1 MFKKLFG
8 SKEATPAVKP
18 QTPTAVNKTID
29 SIQSLQE
36 HEDSLEKRKALLEKK
51 IEAELQKARELNKA
65 GKKPAALACLKK
77 KKLFEQEVANLDN
90 MIMRVTEQRIML
102 EGQRSTVEVVSTMH
116 KAALTAKENM
126 KAMNVDKVDDVLA
139 DITEVSEQMAQIN
152 DVFANPIGAGAAL
165 DEDELLGELE
175 ELDATQLD
183 EELLEPAPVPTTRV
197 PAASASSS
205 LGLPSAPT
213 SQKARPTAGKS
224 PEELELEALQ
234 AEMAL

>member
-8 SKEATPAVKP
+8 AKEQQPAVKP
-18 QTPTAVNKTID
+18 PTASAATKTID
-29 SIQSLQE
+29 SIQSLTD
-36 HEDSLEKRKALLEKK
+36 HEETLERRKALLEKK
-51 IEAELQKARELNKA
+51 MDAELQKAKELNKA

-116 KAALTAKENM
+116 KAALNAKENM
-126 KAMNVDKVDDVLA
+126 KAMNVDKVDTVLA
-139 DITEVSEQMAQIN
+139 DISEVNEQMGQIN
-152 DVFANPIGAGAAL
+152 EAFANPIGNTL

-175 ELDATQLD
+175 ELDAAQLD
-183 EELLEPAPVPTTRV
+183 EELLQPAPVPTTKVPSAAAASTSGMPSVPTTLR
-197 PAASASSS
+197 PAAA
-205 LGLPSAPT
+205 
-213 SQKARPTAGKS
+213 AGKT

>member
-1 MFKKLFG
+1 M
-8 SKEATPAVKP
+8 
-18 QTPTAVNKTID
+18 
-29 SIQSLQE
+29 
-36 HEDSLEKRKALLEKK
+36 
-51 IEAELQKARELNKA
+51 
-65 GKKPAALACLKK
+65 
-77 KKLFEQEVANLDN
+77 ANLDN

-116 KAALTAKENM
+116 KAALTAKDNM
-126 KAMNVDKVDDVLA
+126 KTMNMDKIDDVLA
-139 DITEVSEQMAQIN
+139 DITDVSEQMGQIN
-152 DVFANPIGAGAAL
+152 DMFANPIGAGAAL

-183 EELLEPAPVPTTRV
+183 EELLEPAPVPTTKV
-197 PAASASSS
+197 PTAASASAS

-213 SQKARPTAGKS
+213 SQKTKPAANSAKS

>member
-1 MFKKLFG
+1 MHRND
-8 SKEATPAVKP
+8 
-18 QTPTAVNKTID
+18 Q
-29 SIQSLQE
+29 
-36 HEDSLEKRKALLEKK
+36 LLTRFTFSS
-51 IEAELQKARELNKA
+51 Q
-65 GKKPAALACLKK
+65 PAALACLKK
-77 KKLFEQEVANLDN
+77 KKLFEAEVANLDN

-116 KAALTAKENM
+116 KAALTAKDNM
-126 KAMNVDKVDDVLA
+126 KTMNMDKIDDVLA
-139 DITEVSEQMAQIN
+139 DITDVSEQMGQIN
-152 DVFANPIGAGAAL
+152 DMFANPIGAGAAL

-183 EELLEPAPVPTTRV
+183 EELLEPAPVPTTKV
-197 PAASASSS
+197 PAAGTSSAAS

-213 SQKARPTAGKS
+213 SQKAKPTVVAGKS